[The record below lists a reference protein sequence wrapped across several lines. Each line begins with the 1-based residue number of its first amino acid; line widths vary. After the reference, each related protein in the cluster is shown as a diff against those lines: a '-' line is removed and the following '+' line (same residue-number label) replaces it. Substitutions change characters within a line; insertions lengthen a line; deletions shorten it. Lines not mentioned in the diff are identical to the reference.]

1 MVDIEQRNRQK
12 MRPVAR
18 VEKLVQKFENHSVL
32 APPPIHF
39 KAPPTPPPVEHLENT
54 SGNIPIYL
62 NTISFMIL
70 VLKFE
75 PERISEYK
83 VKELK
88 AILRENNL
96 TVSGTK
102 EALIERLMQHHR
114 EEKPKPKPGKLKVFK
129 IYHQVSLEIFPRY
142 KYSFLKQS
150 E

>member
-1 MVDIEQRNRQK
+1 M
-12 MRPVAR
+12 
-18 VEKLVQKFENHSVL
+18 F
-32 APPPIHF
+32 
-39 KAPPTPPPVEHLENT
+39 
-54 SGNIPIYL
+54 
-62 NTISFMIL
+62 L

-114 EEKPKPKPGKLKVFK
+114 EEKPKPKPGKLKVSDLK
-129 IYHQVSLEIFPRY
+129 IFPSFY
-142 KYSFLKQS
+142 ILKYFQK
-150 E
+150 

>member
-1 MVDIEQRNRQK
+1 
-12 MRPVAR
+12 
-18 VEKLVQKFENHSVL
+18 
-32 APPPIHF
+32 
-39 KAPPTPPPVEHLENT
+39 
-54 SGNIPIYL
+54 
-62 NTISFMIL
+62 MIL

-114 EEKPKPKPGKLKVFK
+114 EEKPKPKPGKLKVFFF
-129 IYHQVSLEIFPRY
+129 ISIIDNHQVFLRIFPR
-142 KYSFLKQS
+142 F
-150 E
+150 

>member
-1 MVDIEQRNRQK
+1 
-12 MRPVAR
+12 
-18 VEKLVQKFENHSVL
+18 
-32 APPPIHF
+32 
-39 KAPPTPPPVEHLENT
+39 
-54 SGNIPIYL
+54 
-62 NTISFMIL
+62 MIL

-129 IYHQVSLEIFPRY
+129 INHQVSLEIFPRY
-142 KYSFLKQS
+142 SNIQF
-150 E
+150 